1 MADFLKRLIA
11 LIGMGTF
18 LIVSMVFFATKFYVF
33 GSMFLALAAVAAC
46 WFWARDR
53 KAIAG
58 LAQAMVA
65 VVLLGVTW
73 NNTVENWKA
82 SEIQRAI
89 ANQYL
94 QELQESR
101 KQQLR
106 PYVFVFF
113 DYAPDIGRFRTI
125 IQNIGIGPAFDIR
138 YSYTFTD
145 EDGKKSTR
153 QGSSPVLSAGGEM
166 RGPLAF
172 TDRDIKGKRQVKV
185 DVSYKDLLGKSFT
198 DSFEHNLAELADDPP
213 PSKHSEWLRSRMNPV
228 SQPKDKQP

>member
-1 MADFLKRLIA
+1 MTDLLKRLIA
-11 LIGMGTF
+11 LIGMATF
-18 LIVSMVFFATKFYVF
+18 LIAAIVFFVTKFYVF
-33 GSMFLALAAVAAC
+33 GFMFLALVVVGAC
-46 WFWARDR
+46 WFWACDR

-73 NNTVENWKA
+73 NNTIENRKA
-82 SEIQRAI
+82 GEIQRVI

-125 IQNIGIGPAFDIR
+125 LQNVGIGPAFDIR
-138 YSYTFTD
+138 YSYPLID
-145 EDGKKSTR
+145 EAGKTAIQ
-153 QGSSPVLSAGGEM
+153 QGVSPVLSMGGEM
-166 RGPLAF
+166 RGALAF
-172 TDRDIKGKRQVKV
+172 TDRDIKEKRQVKV
-185 DVSYKDLLGKSFT
+185 DVSYKDLFGRSFM
-198 DSFEHNLAELADDPP
+198 DSFEHNLAELANDPP
-213 PSKHSEWLRSRMNPV
+213 PSKHSEWLKSRINPGN
-228 SQPKDKQP
+228 QPKDK